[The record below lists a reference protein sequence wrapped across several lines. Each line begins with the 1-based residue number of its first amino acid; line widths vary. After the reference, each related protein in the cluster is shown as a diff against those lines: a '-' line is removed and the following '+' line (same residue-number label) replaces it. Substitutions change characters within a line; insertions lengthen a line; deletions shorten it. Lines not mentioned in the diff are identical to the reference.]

1 MIRMPLLW
9 EDGWL
14 ASWLAFVQ
22 SVVSCPFAVLIIAAF
37 FLWEDYCRFYG
48 LMGPWPLVSVQR
60 FSHSSSRFHFLA

>member
-37 FLWEDYCRFYG
+37 FFVGRL
-48 LMGPWPLVSVQR
+48 LPLLRPDGS
-60 FSHSSSRFHFLA
+60 LAFGFCSALQP